1 VTALDLQA
9 YVGAPDSDI
18 DYVTDCFNEAHALV
32 DKFVGTA
39 TVPLT
44 IMNRAKLECGSEL
57 FHRRSAPNGISQF
70 ASIDGS
76 AIRISRDPMIGARKV
91 LEPWLPIGVA

>member
-1 VTALDLQA
+1 MTAVDLQV
-9 YVGAPDSDI
+9 YVGASDTDI
-18 DYVTDCFNEAHALV
+18 DYVTDCWDEAHLLV

-39 TVPLT
+39 TVPNT
-44 IMNRAKLECGSEL
+44 IMKRAKLECGSEL

-91 LEPWLPIGVA
+91 LDAWLPIGVA